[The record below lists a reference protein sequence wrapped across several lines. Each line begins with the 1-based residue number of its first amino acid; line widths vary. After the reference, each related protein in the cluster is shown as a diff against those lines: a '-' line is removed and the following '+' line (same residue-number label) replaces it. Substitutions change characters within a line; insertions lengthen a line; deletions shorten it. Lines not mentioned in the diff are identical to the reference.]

1 MMEENEADR
10 LHRESIIIDGLNA
23 SYFFEDKVLER
34 LKNGGITAVNATIAA
49 WHKLSETTDLIADYY
64 YLLDQHTDL
73 IMAVH
78 RVEDIEVAKKTKR
91 VGFIFGFQ
99 DTAPIQDNERLLAV
113 YHALGVKIIQLTY
126 NHQNLVG
133 GGCMIPE
140 DKGLTHFGLKVIAE
154 MNRLGILIDLSHCGP
169 RTSMEAIEASQTPV
183 AFTHANP
190 VALADHPRNKTDEAL
205 KALAAK
211 RGVVGAATLPAMLT
225 GQKHATIDD
234 YLAAI
239 DYLVNLLGIDHVGL
253 GPDFMEDMPEEIL
266 ATALKGLSQS
276 DKEKYFS
283 TKEISGFESISECPK
298 VTSELLARGYDVGQ
312 VRKIMGGNWL
322 RLYGEVW
329 Q

>member
-1 MMEENEADR
+1 MAGNEADR

-23 SYFFEDKVLER
+23 SYFFEEKVLER

-49 WHKLSETTDLIADYY
+49 WHTLPETISLIADYH
-64 YLLDQHTDL
+64 YLLDQHADL
-73 IMAVH
+73 IMPVH
-78 RVEDIEVAKKTKR
+78 GVEDIEVAKKTKR
-91 VGFIFGFQ
+91 VGIIVGFQ

-113 YHALGVKIIQLTY
+113 YHALGARIIQLTY

-133 GGCMIPE
+133 GGCMLPE
-140 DKGLTHFGLKVIAE
+140 DKGLTAFGLKVIAE

-169 RTSMEAIEASQTPV
+169 RTSLEAIEVSQEPV

-190 VALADHPRNKTDEAL
+190 VALADHPRNKTDETL

-211 RGVVGAATLPAMLT
+211 GGVVGAASLPAMLT
-225 GQKHATIDD
+225 GQKHATLDD

-266 ATALKGLSQS
+266 ASALKGLSTS
-276 DKEKYFS
+276 EKEKYFS
-283 TKEISGFESISECPK
+283 TKVIQGFESISECPR
-298 VTSELLARGYDVGQ
+298 VTRGLLDRGYSMGQ
-312 VRKIMGGNWL
+312 VEKIMGGNWL
-322 RLYGEVW
+322 RLYKEVW
-329 Q
+329 H

>member
-1 MMEENEADR
+1 MAENDADQ

-23 SYFFEDKVLER
+23 SYFFEKKVLQR

-49 WHKLSETTDLIADYY
+49 WHTLPETIDLIADYY
-64 YLLDQHTDL
+64 YLLDQHADL
-73 IMAVH
+73 IMPVH
-78 RVEDIEVAKKTKR
+78 RVEDIEVAKKTQR
-91 VGFIFGFQ
+91 VGLIFGFQ
-99 DTAPIQDNERLLAV
+99 DTAPIQDNERLLAI
-113 YHALGVKIIQLTY
+113 YHALGVRIIQLTY

-133 GGCMIPE
+133 GGCMIQE
-140 DKGLTHFGLKVIAE
+140 DNGLSPFGLKVIAD

-169 RTSMEAIEASQTPV
+169 RTSREAIEASQVPV

-190 VALADHPRNKTDEAL
+190 VAIADHPRNKTDEAL

-211 RGVVGAATLPAMLT
+211 GGVVGAATLPAMLT

-266 ATALKGLSQS
+266 VAALKGISTFE
-276 DKEKYFS
+276 KEKYFS
-283 TKEISGFESISECPK
+283 TKQISGFESISKCPN
-298 VTSELLARGYDVGQ
+298 VTSELLAQGCDMGQ
-312 VRKIMGGNWL
+312 VKKIMGGNWL
-322 RLYGEVW
+322 RLYKEVW